1 MINILFLFFNLDI
14 LRLIPK
20 YSGTTYISAN
30 ASNHYPIAVL
40 LFTKH
45 LKWQDITIVIYTIL
59 TPLSY
64 ILVHILYKQNKM
76 GEER

>member
-45 LKWQDITIVIYTIL
+45 LMAKYHNSNIYDINTSKLYFST
-59 TPLSY
+59 
-64 ILVHILYKQNKM
+64 HIIQTK
-76 GEER
+76 